1 MVPAVWNAPIPP
13 DDFWAVGVDGDLS
26 DGGLECLPG
35 VMPGGAPD
43 TMVCVRNVTSEMMT
57 IEGGT
62 PLLRAVD
69 TIEDMAPP
77 LEGSD
82 LGAMAKA
89 FVKRS
94 DYCEGSLRKALD
106 QGRLMGKHI
115 VFGLAREAPGGSL
128 SCSKCTA
135 ERPWLVRYLLGLL
148 DTTLPEIPCT
158 SIEISWS
165 ADNPIENLGKSD
177 GLR

>member
-1 MVPAVWNAPIPP
+1 MQRSIE
-13 DDFWAVGVDGDLS
+13 S
-26 DGGLECLPG
+26 LECFPG

-82 LGAMAKA
+82 LEAMAKA

-94 DYCEGSLRKALD
+94 DYCEESLIKALD
-106 QGRLMGKHI
+106 KGRFKKEHI
-115 VFGLAREAPGGSL
+115 VFGLTREAPDGPL
-128 SCSKCTA
+128 NCSKSTV
-135 ERPWLVRYLLGLL
+135 EKPWLVRYLLGLL
-148 DTTLPEIPCT
+148 DTTLPKISCT

-165 ADNPIENLGKSD
+165 VDDPIEGLGEGD
-177 GLR
+177 